1 MSQISGTPSSGSKT
15 RRSVRFDVS
24 VGSIVLALIAI
35 GVAFEAAYF
44 VSSARRILSWVIA
57 CAVVAALIELAVQWL
72 TKYVRRAV
80 AIVLVLLT
88 IAAAA
93 GILVFGVF
101 HDLDREVNRLQE
113 IAPVAA
119 HDIENSKRFGKIAS
133 EVQFEERV
141 QDAVDRLR
149 SPASGL
155 AGRAVSSFGAYL
167 VCAILTILFLSWGPK
182 LARGGLSQLD
192 QRRRHNVELI
202 GALAFSRARNY
213 VSLALMQSIVL
224 GFLGFLACLWA
235 DLPAAVALALWLAVS
250 TLIPAIGIVLG
261 SLPIILLAGGL
272 SDATT
277 TSALIVFF
285 ICLQVGANLTVQ
297 PQIER
302 AADLYVGPAIITIA
316 FLLGFELYGI
326 GGAMYAAALFV
337 LGTAMVDASGEV
349 LRSEVSETDR
359 RIRDDV
365 DHDMDAVLPETA
377 AADLQLPG
385 ANE

>member
-1 MSQISGTPSSGSKT
+1 
-15 RRSVRFDVS
+15 
-24 VGSIVLALIAI
+24 
-35 GVAFEAAYF
+35 
-44 VSSARRILSWVIA
+44 
-57 CAVVAALIELAVQWL
+57 VAALIELAVQWL
-72 TKYVRRAV
+72 TRSMRRWVAV
-80 AIVLVLLT
+80 LLVLFT
-88 IAAAA
+88 IAGAA

-101 HDLDREVNRLQE
+101 HDLDREVHRLQD

-119 HDIENSKRFGKIAS
+119 HDIEASKRFGKIAT
-133 EVQFEERV
+133 ELQFEQRIQE
-141 QDAVDRLR
+141 AVDRLR

-155 AGRAVSSFGAYL
+155 AGRAVSSFGTYL

-182 LARGGLSQLD
+182 LARGALSQLD
-192 QRRRHNVELI
+192 ERRRHNVELI

-235 DLPAAVALALWLAVS
+235 GLPAGVPLALTLAVGG
-250 TLIPAIGIVLG
+250 LIPAIGIVIG

-277 TSALIVFF
+277 TSTLIAFF
-285 ICLQVGANLTVQ
+285 ICLQIGSNLTVQ

-302 AADLYVGPAIITIA
+302 AADLYVGPAIITVA

-337 LGTAMVDASGEV
+337 LGIAMIDASGEI

-365 DHDMDAVLPETA
+365 NHDMDAVLP
-377 AADLQLPG
+377 D
-385 ANE
+385 